1 MNRLSLRH
9 LPAIMNHCL
18 FQGGS
23 GFARGGEQSLNEVP
37 GLIGIKLNLMALIDD
52 LAGNLTDMRND
63 KFSHGAP
70 LNRGRL
76 LEKLFVCRRHA
87 RDKSLVFLFFNH
99 CWHAPNVRLRGT
111 QCNNLLI

>member
-9 LPAIMNHCL
+9 LPAIMEHGL

-23 GFARGGEQSLNEVP
+23 GFARGSEQSLNESP
-37 GLIGIKLNLMALIDD
+37 GLIGIKLNLIALIDD

-63 KFSHGAP
+63 KFSHRAS

-76 LEKLFVCRRHA
+76 LEKLFVGRRHA
-87 RDKSLVFLFFNH
+87 RDKSLIFMFFNH
-99 CWHAPNVRLRGT
+99 CLHTPNVCLRGT
-111 QCNNLLI
+111 HCNN

>member
-23 GFARGGEQSLNEVP
+23 GFARGSEQSFNESP
-37 GLIGIKLNLMALIDD
+37 GLIGIKLNLIASIDD
-52 LAGNLTDMRND
+52 LAGNLADMRND
-63 KFSHGAP
+63 KFSHRAS

-76 LEKLFVCRRHA
+76 LEKLFVGRRHA
-87 RDKSLVFLFFNH
+87 RDKSLFFLLFNH
-99 CWHAPNVRLRGT
+99 CSHASNVCLRGT
-111 QCNNLLI
+111 QCNN